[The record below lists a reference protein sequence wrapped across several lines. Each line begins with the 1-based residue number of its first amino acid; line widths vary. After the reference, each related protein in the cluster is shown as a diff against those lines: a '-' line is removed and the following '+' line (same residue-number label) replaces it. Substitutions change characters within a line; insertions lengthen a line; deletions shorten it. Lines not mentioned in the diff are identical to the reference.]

1 MTGMR
6 RTITFEPGNWTL
18 PLDLGAVL
26 DGEGSHALPVCGGVA
41 KFDFGFRDIRF
52 VGQVDPRPNGAH
64 LKLVGDVGPMPFSA
78 ESLPAR
84 SGLAR
89 IVVAAVDVLG
99 GHPLRVNQGR
109 ILAGYETDLGQ
120 PITAT
125 ALVAAV
131 SLFLVRLTPYLDLI
145 AVYVRPPLASARPG
159 ESPIRAAWRRAPGR
173 TG

>member
-1 MTGMR
+1 MAGMR

-18 PLDLGAVL
+18 PIDLGAVL
-26 DGEGSHALPVCGGVA
+26 DAEGSHALPVCGEVA

-52 VGQVDPRPNGAH
+52 VGQVDPRPNGTH

-78 ESLPAR
+78 ESLAAR
-84 SGLAR
+84 AGLAR
-89 IVVAAVDVLG
+89 IIAASGDVLG

-109 ILAGYETDLGQ
+109 ILAGVEADLGQ

-131 SLFLVRLTPYLDLI
+131 ALFLVRLSPYLDLI

-159 ESPIRAAWRRAPGR
+159 EPAIRAEWRRAPGR
-173 TG
+173 QG